1 MMSMIPF
8 CAVSCASL
16 RKRLSRCLQ
25 DERGLSAVEFAL
37 ILPLMVT
44 LYLGGVEVSQGLT
57 IDRKATLVA
66 RTVADLAAQ
75 SKDLTVTQLN
85 NVLDA
90 STAVMLPYSI
100 APMKVTVSQILIDAE
115 GNATI
120 DWSRAKTGATI
131 GAGRAKGSTVVV
143 PAALK
148 IQGGLIWAEVS
159 YDYKP
164 VVGYVITGT
173 MKLTD
178 TIYMR
183 PRLSDTVSCPTCG

>member
-1 MMSMIPF
+1 MMPIIPF
-8 CAVSCASL
+8 FAVSVASL
-16 RKRLSRCLQ
+16 RKRLSRCVQ

-75 SKDLTVTQLN
+75 SKDLTNDQIGN
-85 NVLDA
+85 ILDA

-115 GNATI
+115 GNSTI
-120 DWSRAKTGATI
+120 DWSKSKTGATI
-131 GAGRAKGSTVVV
+131 GAGRVKGSTVTV

-148 IQGGLIWAEVS
+148 VQGGLIWAEVS

-178 TIYMR
+178 RIYMR